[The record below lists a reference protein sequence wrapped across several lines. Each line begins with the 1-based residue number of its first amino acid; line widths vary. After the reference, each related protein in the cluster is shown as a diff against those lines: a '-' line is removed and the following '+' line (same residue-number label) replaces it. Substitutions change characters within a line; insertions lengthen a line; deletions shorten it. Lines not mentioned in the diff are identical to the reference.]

1 MAISRFLALFWA
13 GALAAASLAAQ
24 PVALGNEGLA
34 KDLTRQLA
42 AKQFDSIVTHFDETM
57 TAAMPAAKLGQFWNQ
72 VIGQVGDFRTINGTT
87 VQEVQGYEVVLVSS
101 QFARATLRVKWVF
114 DTKGRVA
121 GFFILP
127 DETTVA
133 WSPPDYAKPSSFH
146 EQPVTVGAAPWQ
158 LPGALTIPNGAG
170 PFPAV
175 VLVAG
180 SGPEDEDE
188 TIGPNKPFKDLAW
201 GLASR
206 NIAVLRYTKRT
217 ARYAKELQANDAGF
231 TVNQETVD
239 DARAAVALLAR
250 RPEIDSSRIFVL
262 GHSLGAMMAPR
273 IAEGD
278 AQVAGL
284 IILAGPTRPFGQVL
298 VDQVRYIVGLQGT
311 ITPEAQKQI
320 DAVEQSAR
328 EIESPSL
335 AADTRL
341 NVMGSMIPGSY
352 FLDLRSYHPAEVAAH
367 LKIPMLILRGE
378 RDYQVTTEDTDGWK
392 KALAGKANVSLTTY
406 PGLYHL
412 FMPSTSPGTGL
423 GTPADYQKPGHV
435 APPVIDDIAAWILA
449 RAAPAVGR

>member
-1 MAISRFLALFWA
+1 
-13 GALAAASLAAQ
+13 
-24 PVALGNEGLA
+24 
-34 KDLTRQLA
+34 
-42 AKQFDSIVTHFDETM
+42 
-57 TAAMPAAKLGQFWNQ
+57 
-72 VIGQVGDFRTINGTT
+72 
-87 VQEVQGYEVVLVSS
+87 
-101 QFARATLRVKWVF
+101 
-114 DTKGRVA
+114 
-121 GFFILP
+121 
-127 DETTVA
+127 
-133 WSPPDYAKPSSFH
+133 
-146 EQPVTVGAAPWQ
+146 

-201 GLASR
+201 GLAGR

-217 ARYAKELQANDAGF
+217 AQYAKELQANDAGF

-239 DARAAVALLAR
+239 DARAAVALLAK

-262 GHSLGAMMAPR
+262 GHSLGGMMAPR

-278 AQVAGL
+278 AQVSGL

-298 VDQVRYIVGLQGT
+298 VDQVRYIEGLQGA

-328 EIESPSL
+328 EIESSSL

-341 NVMGSMIPGSY
+341 NVMGSVIPGSY
-352 FLDLRSYHPAEVAAH
+352 FLDLRAYHPAEVAAR

-378 RDYQVTTEDTDGWK
+378 RDYQVTAEDTDGWK
-392 KALAGKANVSLTTY
+392 KALAGKAGVSFTTY

-412 FMPSTSPGTGL
+412 FMPSSSPGTGL
-423 GTPADYQKPGHV
+423 GTPADYQKSGHV
-435 APPVIDDIAAWILA
+435 APPVIDDIATWI
-449 RAAPAVGR
+449 AAQKRSSP

>member
-133 WSPPDYAKPSSFH
+133 WSPPDYAKPASFH

-170 PFPAV
+170 PFSAV